1 MPALA
6 RGQENTT
13 SIINWFI
20 TVNGISTDAYA
31 VEYRIFDITGG
42 LPGVQI
48 FPITPGT
55 YEDVTNA
62 PGKFSTGAYYA
73 YDNSNARGF
82 TPELTASIGTHRIEW
97 RWKISS
103 GAPYQSG
110 QEDFEVLVQSGGSTS
125 DTYITIY
132 DVRNAGLTDV
142 IKYPDS
148 LILSTIEIWQTF
160 LDRACRQ
167 WFRPVAITMKL
178 DGTDSVILP
187 LGVPIISIDHVKL
200 NDSSNELSTDY
211 YKVYNSISYPDDRK
225 NPRIKLINTYTSD
238 IFAQCQGQLI
248 FRQGTK
254 NQEVKG
260 TFGYLDEAGNTPKL
274 IQRALLKL
282 VIEKLTNPVY
292 GDSDSSLPPL
302 VGALLEEW
310 TDGHKVKY
318 AQIGGETKSKQSG
331 LSGIT
336 NDAEV
341 LGIIKLFKG
350 PLAMAYP
357 INSSIR

>member
-13 SIINWFI
+13 AIINWFI
-20 TVNGISTDAYA
+20 TVNGVSTDAYS

-42 LPGVQI
+42 LPGTQI
-48 FPITPGT
+48 FPVVPGT

-73 YDNSNARGF
+73 YDNTAGRGF

-125 DTYITIY
+125 DTYITIQ
-132 DVRNAGLTDV
+132 DVRDAGLTDTT
-142 IKYPDS
+142 KYPDG
-148 LILSTIEIWQTF
+148 LVLSTIEIWQTF

-167 WFRPVAITMKL
+167 WFRPVAITMEL

-187 LGVPIISIDHVKL
+187 LGVPIISIDYVKL
-200 NDSSNELSTDY
+200 NDSTDELETDY

-225 NPRIKLINTYTSD
+225 NPRIKLVNAYTAD
-238 IFAQCQGQLI
+238 IFSQLQGQLI
-248 FRQGTK
+248 FRKGVK

-282 VIEKLTNPVY
+282 VVEKLTNPVY
-292 GDSDSSLPPL
+292 GTPDSSLPST
-302 VGALLEEW
+302 VGTLLEEW
-310 TDGHKVKY
+310 TDGHKVKF
-318 AQIGGETKSKQSG
+318 AQAGGEAKPRQPG
-331 LSGIT
+331 LLGIT
-336 NDAEV
+336 NDSEV